1 MSTIEV
7 TDETFP
13 NTVLNAEKPVLVDFW
28 ATWCAP
34 CRQVAPVLEA
44 LSDEY
49 EEHLTIAKL
58 DVDQSPMVSGQ
69 MRIRSIPTMVLFH
82 EGRAVQALSGAQ
94 PKEKIVEFL
103 EQHVPGLKP
112 PTIAA
117 KELAGL
123 LERGLPI
130 EVLDIRAQN
139 DFSRSHIR
147 RSRCV
152 PAETLLETV
161 GALPEG
167 SLVVLVCRTG
177 ERSMELA
184 SQSQW
189 GGRQVV
195 ALQKGLLDWEGDLL
209 PTYSDRE
216 EARLEEG

>member
-1 MSTIEV
+1 M
-7 TDETFP
+7 
-13 NTVLNAEKPVLVDFW
+13 
-28 ATWCAP
+28 
-34 CRQVAPVLEA
+34 
-44 LSDEY
+44 
-49 EEHLTIAKL
+49 
-58 DVDQSPMVSGQ
+58 
-69 MRIRSIPTMVLFH
+69 
-82 EGRAVQALSGAQ
+82 
-94 PKEKIVEFL
+94 
-103 EQHVPGLKP
+103 KP

-152 PAETLLETV
+152 SPE
-161 GALPEG
+161 ALPGPVAELPEN

-184 SQSQW
+184 AQSQSQSHSHW